1 MSTRSEDRSDTP
13 LKSIKSGEL
22 KSSGQHG
29 GNGKSM
35 PMKNY
40 QKPWPRRKVVG
51 DDELVKYMS
60 TVPLYLQHM
69 EKGDCSQ
76 ERALNVGVLDW
87 GLLEKWAYNQK
98 LLATGRGQDSSSN
111 CNASSSLSP
120 FSSSSQSGKSRSN
133 PLSQKKQA
141 LSSQSVQTSKAEP
154 LADENCKHSIGS
166 PDDRCLSRNSP
177 VDQTCVDKVAK
188 KHPNDPGTQTEFVTL
203 SPNAVKAV
211 DRRSREFEKTETYE
225 KQKCSDNHRK
235 QQKSASIALAIDRPQ
250 NQEVAA
256 EHEDTGKTLNH
267 LQGNVHR
274 RGASYESMTFDAE
287 GPTGVSRI
295 SYSGDF
301 PSDGAHYWEPSPF
314 GPHSCPLLHAPQH
327 YKLHGASTIN
337 ATPTMNSNSKHE
349 KRDDFSGMS
358 SELFSVVMAQGSG
371 EDLVKAS
378 GVARGREF
386 SLNQLSSPG
395 LNWHGRSSS
404 LREGSNM
411 HQVRSVAS
419 SENPHVVKVSPQ
431 SKGRRSPLRRL
442 LDPLVKPKN
451 RNNVSGPIAC
461 SSTRHTNER
470 NDSKRSL
477 FQDGTVDGPI
487 KLGVPSVDSSKCQ
500 AECNHYSSIESV
512 STNNST
518 STLGENRV
526 PSRRQALLQLA
537 WKNGLPLFMFSS
549 NNNDILAATVKKRNS
564 SNKDDFDCVYTIF
577 SVSEVKK
584 KSGIWINQGNKNKKH
599 GLASDIVGQ
608 IKVSHGSL
616 TEHDSKSHVLIRNFV
631 LFGAEVIPT
640 SHEPIDSVFSKELAA
655 VVVKV
660 VEDNKWDDQDRS
672 LHNEDYV
679 RTSNLDSIVAILPSG
694 FHGSSTVGEPS
705 PLIERWKSGGLCDCG
720 GWDEGCALTI
730 LRDKNQENKNSPDGT
745 HLIEL
750 FSQKRKCALRMVAFR
765 EGLYTVDFRSS
776 ISLLQAFVICI
787 ATLHSKNPPYL
798 SKLLLA
804 EPNNFEEHVLSDHL
818 RSSTRRHPDDPTRCV
833 PNHPPISSVERD

>member
-1 MSTRSEDRSDTP
+1 
-13 LKSIKSGEL
+13 
-22 KSSGQHG
+22 
-29 GNGKSM
+29 M

-40 QKPWPRRKVVG
+40 QKPWPRRKAVG

-98 LLATGRGQDSSSN
+98 IFAAGRGQG
-111 CNASSSLSP
+111 
-120 FSSSSQSGKSRSN
+120 FIV
-133 PLSQKKQA
+133 KKQT
-141 LSSQSVQTSKAEP
+141 LSSHSVQTTKAEP
-154 LADENCKHSIGS
+154 LTGENCKHSIDP
-166 PDDRCLSRNSP
+166 PDGRCLSRNTP
-177 VDQTCVDKVAK
+177 VDQTHMDKVPK
-188 KHPNDPGTQTEFVTL
+188 KHPDDQGTRTKFVTF
-203 SPNAVKAV
+203 SPNAMNAQ
-211 DRRSREFEKTETYE
+211 DRRSREFEKAETYE

-235 QQKSASIALAIDRPQ
+235 QQKPAGIPLASDDRPQ

-256 EHEDTGKTLNH
+256 VHEDTGKTPNN

-274 RGASYESMTFDAE
+274 RVASVIQETFLLMVHTI
-287 GPTGVSRI
+287 GN
-295 SYSGDF
+295 Y
-301 PSDGAHYWEPSPF
+301 
-314 GPHSCPLLHAPQH
+314 PLLGLIRVPSF
-327 YKLHGASTIN
+327 LPPNTINLMGASTIN
-337 ATPTMNSNSKHE
+337 ATPTMNSNGKHE

-358 SELFSVVMAQGSG
+358 RELFNVFMAQGSG

-378 GVARGREF
+378 GLARGREF
-386 SLNQLSSPG
+386 SLNHQSSPG
-395 LNWHGRSSS
+395 QIWHRRSSS

-411 HQVRSVAS
+411 HQMRSVAS
-419 SENPHVVKVSPQ
+419 SENPHVDKVSPQ

-442 LDPLVKPKN
+442 LDPLVKAKE
-451 RNNVSGPIAC
+451 RSSVSGPIAC
-461 SSTRHTNER
+461 ATTRHTNEW
-470 NDSKRSL
+470 NDCKRSL
-477 FQDGTVDGPI
+477 CQDGAVDGSI
-487 KLGVPSVDSSKCQ
+487 KLGMASMNSSKCQ
-500 AECNHYSSIESV
+500 AECNHNSSNEVV
-512 STNNST
+512 SMNNST
-518 STLGENRV
+518 STLDEKHV

-549 NNNDILAATVKKRNS
+549 NNNDILAATVKEEKLIPI
-564 SNKDDFDCVYTIF
+564 KMTFECVYTIF

-584 KSGIWINQGNKNKKH
+584 KSGIWINQGNKSKKH

-616 TEHDSKSHVLIRNFV
+616 TEHDSKSHVLIRKKFCFIW
-631 LFGAEVIPT
+631 LKSYQTA
-640 SHEPIDSVFSKELAA
+640 HEPIDSVFSKELAA
-655 VVVKV
+655 VVVKA
-660 VEDNKWDDQDRS
+660 VEDNKCDDQDRS

-679 RTSNLDSIVAILPSG
+679 RTLNLASIVAILPSG
-694 FHGSSTVGEPS
+694 FHGSSTAGEPS

-730 LRDKNQENKNSPDGT
+730 LRDKNQDNKNSPDGT

-750 FSQKRKCALRMVAFR
+750 FYQKRKCALRMVAFR

-787 ATLHSKNPPYL
+787 ATLHSKNPPHL

>member
-1 MSTRSEDRSDTP
+1 MSTRSQDRSSTP

-29 GNGKSM
+29 GGATKSIPM

-40 QKPWPRRKVVG
+40 QKPWPRRKAVG

-98 LLATGRGQDSSSN
+98 IFAAGRGQDSSSN
-111 CNASSSLSP
+111 SNASSSLSP
-120 FSSSSQSGKSRSN
+120 FSSSSQSGKSIGS
-133 PLSQKKQA
+133 PLSQKKQT
-141 LSSQSVQTSKAEP
+141 LSSHSVQTTKAEP
-154 LADENCKHSIGS
+154 LTEENCKHSIDP
-166 PDDRCLSRNSP
+166 PDGRCLSRNTP
-177 VDQTCVDKVAK
+177 VDQTHMDKVPK
-188 KHPNDPGTQTEFVTL
+188 KHPDDQGTRTKFVTF
-203 SPNAVKAV
+203 SPNAMNAQ
-211 DRRSREFEKTETYE
+211 DRRSREFEKAETYE

-235 QQKSASIALAIDRPQ
+235 QQKPAGIPLASDDRPQ

-256 EHEDTGKTLNH
+256 VHEDTGKTPNN

-274 RGASYESMTFDAE
+274 RGASYVSMTFDAE
-287 GPTGVSRI
+287 EPTEVSRV

-301 PSDGAHYWEPSPF
+301 PSDGAHYWELSPF
-314 GPHSCPLLHAPQH
+314 GPHSCPLLPASQH
-327 YKLHGASTIN
+327 NKLNGASTIN
-337 ATPTMNSNSKHE
+337 ATPTMNSNGKHE

-358 SELFSVVMAQGSG
+358 RELFNVFMAQGSG

-378 GVARGREF
+378 GLARGREF
-386 SLNQLSSPG
+386 SLNHQSSPG
-395 LNWHGRSSS
+395 QIWHRRSSS

-411 HQVRSVAS
+411 HQMRSVAS
-419 SENPHVVKVSPQ
+419 SENPHVDKVSPQ

-451 RNNVSGPIAC
+451 RSSVSGPIAC
-461 SSTRHTNER
+461 ATTRHTNEW
-470 NDSKRSL
+470 NDCKRSL
-477 FQDGTVDGPI
+477 FQDGAADGSI
-487 KLGVPSVDSSKCQ
+487 KLGMASMNSSKCQ
-500 AECNHYSSIESV
+500 AECNHNSSNEVV
-512 STNNST
+512 SMNNST
-518 STLGENRV
+518 STLDEKHA
-526 PSRRQALLQLA
+526 PPRRQALLQLA

-564 SNKDDFDCVYTIF
+564 SNKDDFECVYTIF

-584 KSGIWINQGNKNKKH
+584 KSGIWINQGNKSKKH

-616 TEHDSKSHVLIRNFV
+616 TEHDSKSHVLIRKNFV
-631 LFGAEVIPT
+631 LYGAEIIPT
-640 SHEPIDSVFSKELAA
+640 AHEPIDSVFSKELAA
-655 VVVKV
+655 VVVKA
-660 VEDNKWDDQDRS
+660 VEDNKCDDQDRS

-679 RTSNLDSIVAILPSG
+679 RTLNLASIVAILPSG
-694 FHGSSTVGEPS
+694 FHGSSTAGEPS

-730 LRDKNQENKNSPDGT
+730 LRDKNQDNKNSPDGT

-750 FSQKRKCALRMVAFR
+750 FYQVLLITF
-765 EGLYTVDFRSS
+765 L
-776 ISLLQAFVICI
+776 SL
-787 ATLHSKNPPYL
+787 
-798 SKLLLA
+798 
-804 EPNNFEEHVLSDHL
+804 
-818 RSSTRRHPDDPTRCV
+818 
-833 PNHPPISSVERD
+833 